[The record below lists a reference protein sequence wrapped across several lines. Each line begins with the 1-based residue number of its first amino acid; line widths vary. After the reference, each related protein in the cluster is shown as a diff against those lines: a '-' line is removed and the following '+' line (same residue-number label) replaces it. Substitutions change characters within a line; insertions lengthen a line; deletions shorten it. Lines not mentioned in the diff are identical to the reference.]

1 MVCVAAVWVATN
13 LHIISSSIHI
23 YIYIYTYIHYITLHT
38 YIHTLLLYH
47 PVAKSTRQGTP
58 DIFEQRVA
66 SSTQL
71 FDPRKCLSSLRASLR
86 QLAFAGVK
94 HGLWALHTCLLLG
107 DYICKKPRLLSQKM
121 QIIHTCHISSANM
134 ISL

>member
-23 YIYIYTYIHYITLHT
+23 IYIYIHTYITLHT